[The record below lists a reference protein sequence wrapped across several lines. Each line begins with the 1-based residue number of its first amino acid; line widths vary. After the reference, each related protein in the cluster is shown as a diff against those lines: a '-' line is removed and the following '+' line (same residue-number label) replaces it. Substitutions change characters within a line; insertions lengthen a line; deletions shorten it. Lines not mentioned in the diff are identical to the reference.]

1 MHSSV
6 ASSWQRY
13 VVCVHCCVDITTIYL
28 QNPFH
33 LAELTLCTHE
43 TLTPLLPPTSP
54 QQPSLPF
61 LSLWIWSSEDP
72 VWVESFS
79 ICPSVTGLFI
89 ALTLLSSGFIH
100 VVVCVIIPFLLM
112 AESYSIVCI
121 NCNLFFFFTSD
132 GHLSCFYLLA
142 IVNNASMIRS
152 VSVRDCANINYP
164 VLVLCALYPVV
175 ELMDCAVFLCWIFW
189 GTLTLV
195 STVAI
200 PFYIPISNS

>member
-54 QQPSLPF
+54 RQPSLPF
-61 LSLWIWSSEDP
+61 LSLWIWSSEDL

-121 NCNLFFFFTSD
+121 SCNLFFFSF
-132 GHLSCFYLLA
+132 
-142 IVNNASMIRS
+142 
-152 VSVRDCANINYP
+152 
-164 VLVLCALYPVV
+164 
-175 ELMDCAVFLCWIFW
+175 LMDTWV
-189 GTLTLV
+189 V
-195 STVAI
+195 STFWLLWIMLLLSGVYLSETVQI
-200 PFYIPISNS
+200 LIIQFWFFVLYTQ